1 MRRSTTRVITTA
13 LLMCAAAPAAFA
25 QHAGNGYL
33 FHAPDA
39 QVTLRGG
46 YAFAA
51 AGSDLFQFATD
62 ELTLNRRDFSSLTGG
77 VELMFPIDGRF
88 GLSVDASF
96 MHSAAG
102 SEFRHL
108 IDNFNNPIRQTT
120 TFDRA
125 PIMFNARYSLAP
137 LGRSI
142 GSLAFIPTKVVPYV
156 GAGAGVMYYRFNQSG
171 DFVDFQTTNVFSA
184 EYKTDGWAPAVQ
196 AFAGFD
202 YSLTPSIAL
211 TTDARYMWAKG
222 HVSNDYQGFNKID
235 LSGVSATVG
244 LTFRL

>member
-1 MRRSTTRVITTA
+1 MRRTTTSVFAATA
-13 LLMCAAAPAAFA
+13 LLCAAAPSAFA
-25 QHAGNGYL
+25 QHAGDGYL

-39 QVTLRGG
+39 QITLRGG
-46 YAFAA
+46 YAFAT
-51 AGSDLFQFATD
+51 AGSDLFQFATS
-62 ELTLNRRDFSSLTGG
+62 ELTLKRGDFSSLTGG
-77 VELMFPIDGRF
+77 AEVMFPVSGRF
-88 GLSVDASF
+88 ALSVDASF
-96 MHSAAG
+96 SHAAAG

-108 IDNFNNPIRQTT
+108 IDNFNNPIQQTT

-156 GAGAGVMYYRFNQSG
+156 GAGAGVMFYRFNQSG
-171 DFVDFQTTNVFSA
+171 DFVDYQTTNVFAA
-184 EYKTDGWAPAVQ
+184 EYKTDGWTPATQ

-202 YSLTPSIAL
+202 YSLTPTLAL
-211 TTDARYMWAKG
+211 TTDARYIWARG
-222 HVSNDYQGFNKID
+222 HLSSDFDGFNKLD